1 MGETTQVDLSTLRDF
16 ASGPLTTTINKL
28 REAATKLDGAT
39 PNASDYP
46 PVAQD
51 AARAQHN
58 ATIQSADTFV
68 EAMRTIA
75 QILER
80 LKIAIL
86 NYAQTEETNTQL
98 PTNIEI

>member
-1 MGETTQVDLSTLRDF
+1 
-16 ASGPLTTTINKL
+16 
-28 REAATKLDGAT
+28 
-39 PNASDYP
+39 
-46 PVAQD
+46 
-51 AARAQHN
+51 
-58 ATIQSADTFV
+58 
-68 EAMRTIA
+68 MRTTA